1 MINLL
6 EGTPGG
12 GKSYEALVYHILPTL
27 RSGRKVVTNLPL
39 IRDAFE
45 FLYPELMPLLD
56 IRTENLPILGRWD
69 AEAANRGERAFVV
82 GEFDVDERYDLPIL
96 HDGRPYI
103 PAPTGCRLFGSV
115 WDFYDEWRGK
125 GNIGPLYVIDEC
137 HVSFPKPRIGRGGGG
152 TPDEIIQWFKISRH
166 FGADVLLLTQ
176 RMGSLDDDISALAEF
191 HVRVRNAGFLGKD
204 DHYIRKVFAGFRGG
218 EVSTEQRKYET
229 QYFRLYKSHTQGS
242 TVKQSSAKD
251 VSPAHIKWH
260 RFSWVFVFLSLLT
273 LVYIGFNAFGKKE
286 NPKPD
291 VFKTFNLHPPETAPG
306 TAPEPAPAAPAAP
319 GTAPGT
325 APEPAPEPAPGTA
338 LETALASDQAKK
350 PDPFHGY
357 QVHLTGCMAFQGK
370 EKICTL
376 AISQNGYP
384 IFNITTHDLTGY
396 GYKFEHLG
404 DCAAYLVFAGQR
416 RSVVCDIPSVG
427 LTVANANRKN

>member
-1 MINLL
+1 M
-6 EGTPGG
+6 
-12 GKSYEALVYHILPTL
+12 
-27 RSGRKVVTNLPL
+27 
-39 IRDAFE
+39 
-45 FLYPELMPLLD
+45 
-56 IRTENLPILGRWD
+56 
-69 AEAANRGERAFVV
+69 
-82 GEFDVDERYDLPIL
+82 
-96 HDGRPYI
+96 
-103 PAPTGCRLFGSV
+103 
-115 WDFYDEWRGK
+115 
-125 GNIGPLYVIDEC
+125 
-137 HVSFPKPRIGRGGGG
+137 
-152 TPDEIIQWFKISRH
+152 
-166 FGADVLLLTQ
+166 
-176 RMGSLDDDISALAEF
+176 
-191 HVRVRNAGFLGKD
+191 
-204 DHYIRKVFAGFRGG
+204 
-218 EVSTEQRKYET
+218 
-229 QYFRLYKSHTQGS
+229 
-242 TVKQSSAKD
+242 
-251 VSPAHIKWH
+251 
-260 RFSWVFVFLSLLT
+260 SLLT

-306 TAPEPAPAAPAAP
+306 TAPEPAP

-325 APEPAPEPAPGTA
+325 AP
-338 LETALASDQAKK
+338 ETALASDQAKK

-416 RSVVCDIPSVG
+416 RSIVCDIPSVG